1 MEVERALLAVV
12 GSTLAG
18 ELAAIADEV
27 TMAVGRGCEGELVLV
42 AIVLARLRELREV
55 LLRGSRASEGRA
67 ATTRTMAATASP
79 PGASTAT
86 ASRVGKGV
94 ALLRLSAAILVAILG
109 SLLHVKAENRRLL
122 VARKVDSFSEL
133 FVR

>member
-67 ATTRTMAATASP
+67 ATTRTVAATASP
-79 PGASTAT
+79 PGASTTT
-86 ASRVGKGV
+86 ASGVG
-94 ALLRLSAAILVAILG
+94 LRMAFLRAAILVGILG
-109 SLLHVKAENRRLL
+109 RLLHVKAENGRLL